1 MWDFVDV
8 PLKNYSSGMI
18 ARLGFAIATVSIPD
32 ILIVDEILGV
42 GDYKFQEKCHKRMN
56 QIIESGAT
64 IIFVSHS
71 TEQVRSICRRA
82 IWLEKGQMV
91 MDGPVDEVCDRY
103 MET

>member
-1 MWDFVDV
+1 M
-8 PLKNYSSGMI
+8 Y
-18 ARLGFAIATVSIPD
+18 
-32 ILIVDEILGV
+32 
-42 GDYKFQEKCHKRMN
+42 